1 MNIERN
7 LNMPCYNQ
15 NIPSTAQFRRSY
27 DMARL
32 IPADLVIE
40 NVTVITMD
48 PLCPFARGVAVAKGK
63 IAGLIHNSNETWPLA
78 PGGERINGKGM
89 SLIPGLIDAHCHLRA
104 QISRNLAVSCG
115 RIDINSIE
123 DIIIAIR
130 ERANQLPAGTWIR
143 AAGYD
148 PFYLKE
154 KRHPTRWELDKAT
167 SNHPVRMR
175 HVTRHASVLNSA
187 ALAIAGIG
195 PNSSDP
201 HGITVEREPKT
212 RIPTGVVYGGDTWL
226 SQHVIT
232 PLTLNELHSGAD
244 RLQTMLLST
253 GITAVQ
259 DATPTN
265 TLDDLNFW
273 ASRIK
278 NNWPIAIQLMSKEK
292 NHAHMTNF
300 LANEIPT
307 DISNLL
313 EMGPIKVVLEALPE
327 LFPQPEELSRLA
339 VEATRRGFPLAVHV
353 VNPEMVWAAV
363 DAFKNALELNPGR
376 KIQHRLEHL
385 SLCPE
390 AFLSDIA
397 KLGLMVVTNPSLI
410 YDHGDRY
417 LADVELS
424 EHNWLYRMKS
434 LLSEG
439 IALAAGSDAPVA
451 AFNPWVGIQTACTR
465 TTSSG
470 KIFVPDEKLSRWQS
484 LEMYTTGAARAA
496 GWQNIRGMIRPG
508 YHADLVAIDQNPLTC
523 SVESLSN
530 IQINATWAFGKLVYQ
545 N

>member
-1 MNIERN
+1 
-7 LNMPCYNQ
+7 
-15 NIPSTAQFRRSY
+15 
-27 DMARL
+27 MARQ

-40 NVTVITMD
+40 NVTVVTMN
-48 PLCPFARGVAVAKGK
+48 PLCPFAKGVAVTKGK
-63 IAGLIHNSNETWPLA
+63 IVGLIHNSNEIWPLA
-78 PGGERINGKGM
+78 PGGERVNYNGM
-89 SLIPGLIDAHCHLRA
+89 TVIPGLIDAHCHLRA
-104 QISRNLAVSCG
+104 QISRDLAVPCG
-115 RIDINSIE
+115 RKHISNIE

-130 ERANQLPAGTWIR
+130 ERAGQQAAGTWIR

-167 SNHPVRMR
+167 TNHPIRLR
-175 HVTRHASVLNSA
+175 HVSRHASVLNSA
-187 ALAIAGIG
+187 ALDKAGIDR
-195 PNSSDP
+195 NSTDP
-201 HGITVEREPKT
+201 PGITVEREPKT

-226 SQHVIT
+226 SRHVIMPIT
-232 PLTLNELHSGAD
+232 PNELHRGAD

-273 ASRIK
+273 ASRID
-278 NNWPIAIQLMSKEK
+278 NNWPIAIQLMSEEM

-300 LANEIPT
+300 LGNEIPKN
-307 DISNLL
+307 ISNRL
-313 EMGPIKVVLEALPE
+313 EMGPVKVVLEALPE
-327 LFPQPEELSRLA
+327 LFPRPEVLLRIA

-353 VNPEMVWAAV
+353 VDPEMVWAAI
-363 DAFKNALELNPGR
+363 DAFRNVSEINPGR

-390 AFLSDIA
+390 AFLPDIA

-417 LADVELS
+417 LADVEIS

-451 AFNPWVGIQTACTR
+451 AFNPWVGIQTSCTR

-508 YHADLVAIDQNPLTC
+508 HHADLVVIDQNPLTC
-523 SVESLSN
+523 PVESLSD
-530 IQINATWAFGKLVYQ
+530 IQINSTWISGKLVYE